1 MLAIRCSARFTS
13 AGASLK
19 LVQHGALGDGA
30 GGTGLPS
37 GCTLDGETLAPGL
50 QSWFDAAAAKATGN
64 LLLFVTW
71 GAAGAAGADASDGFA
86 LHDLD
91 VGFDAAI
98 DHGTESHIIFTAQS
112 PHSHST
118 VTARSQHVHS
128 TVTALCFQDAPTTQ
142 HPHSTAPQHACTAH
156 PAHGTRHTAHI
167 THHPSPELHTAHSTH
182 TAPTLHP
189 LCLQSARRVSR
200 ADPC

>member
-1 MLAIRCSARFTS
+1 MHWGGPSSTETP
-13 AGASLK
+13 GASLK

-71 GAAGAAGADASDGFA
+71 GAAGAARADASDGFA

-98 DHGTESHIIFTAQS
+98 DHALWEPGTSSLDVGYGLCIRKTLHEKMGGFSG
-112 PHSHST
+112 
-118 VTARSQHVHS
+118 VTAKKR
-128 TVTALCFQDAPTTQ
+128 
-142 HPHSTAPQHACTAH
+142 
-156 PAHGTRHTAHI
+156 
-167 THHPSPELHTAHSTH
+167 PEANR
-182 TAPTLHP
+182 
-189 LCLQSARRVSR
+189 CLQLAEFAEAAAAVGRGAHKVLGNFSK
-200 ADPC
+200 